1 MCYKVKILFYIE
13 ELTKKAHI
21 PRDFV
26 HDAGKTWVC
35 NLFCSLPPIEC
46 LLLGYFPDVFWV
58 TTKFSLLTDGWVTL
72 FLYGWHLVHWLWLVY
87 LIHHQKWEHSWGY
100 YYYCR
105 VVKCLYFVL
114 KHRTDWGLSIK
125 VLNIINCQYHKL
137 ISALWWL
144 EERLWK
150 CESSIFK
157 IELDF
162 VNPVTLKCFLC
173 LCISWWM

>member
-1 MCYKVKILFYIE
+1 MQSILF
-13 ELTKKAHI
+13 TSTNRM
-21 PRDFV
+21 PT
-26 HDAGKTWVC
+26 AG
-35 NLFCSLPPIEC
+35 LLPWC
-46 LLLGYFPDVFWV
+46 VLGDN
-58 TTKFSLLTDGWVTL
+58 KFSLLTDGWVTL

-125 VLNIINCQYHKL
+125 VFNIINCQYHKL

-162 VNPVTLKCFLC
+162 VNPVTFKCFLC
-173 LCISWWM
+173 LCISWWI